1 MSRSLPERLIFCVLG
16 IALAYPVAKVV
27 LPITLPFWLALGLAL
42 AAEPAVGS
50 LHRHLGIRRNI
61 AAGIGVTGVFVLGA
75 TVLTLLLSLVVRQLS
90 WLTQW
95 LPAVAETIQ
104 QGTKL
109 LQGWLLSLADKVPE
123 GVRPTLVGIV
133 EALFQSN
140 SGILK
145 RTIEKLPEL
154 AGSAL
159 GSLSN
164 GLIWLITALLGA
176 FMISVRLPRLRQQIA
191 DHLPSKWCTHF
202 IPTIRT
208 VRKTLGRWLVA
219 QGKLAGVTLA
229 LLTVGFF
236 IMQIPNALLW
246 AILVTM
252 VDILPI
258 LGVGTVLIPWSLVSY
273 LQGNPA
279 KAMTLLSIFL
289 VVWLVRSVL
298 EPKLIGREL
307 GLDPLVTLLCI
318 YGGFRLWGIIG
329 MLLAPI
335 AAICLVQL
343 WRIRQ
348 EPEASGPA

>member
-1 MSRSLPERLIFCVLG
+1 MSRSMPERLIFWVLT
-16 IALAYPVAKVV
+16 IALVYPVAKVV
-27 LPITLPFWLALGLAL
+27 FPITLPFWLALALAL
-42 AAEPAVGS
+42 AAEPAVGG
-50 LHRHLGIRRNI
+50 LHRHFGIRRSI
-61 AAGIGVTGVFVLGA
+61 AAGIGVTGVFILGA
-75 TVLTLLLSLVVRQLS
+75 TVLTLLLSLLVRQLS

-95 LPAVAETIQ
+95 LPAVTETIQ

-109 LQGWLLSLADKVPE
+109 LQGWLLSFAEKVPE
-123 GVRPTLVGIV
+123 GVRPTLIGIV
-133 EALFQSN
+133 EALFQSDY
-140 SGILK
+140 GILK
-145 RTIEKLPEL
+145 RTVDKLPEL

-164 GLIWLITALLGA
+164 GLIWLITALLAA
-176 FMISVRLPRLRQQIA
+176 FMISVRLPQLRQQIA
-191 DHLPSKWCTHF
+191 SRLPSKWRTHF
-202 IPTIRT
+202 FPTVRSL
-208 VRKTLGRWLVA
+208 RKTLGRWFIA

-229 LLTVGFF
+229 LLSVGFF
-236 IMQIPNALLW
+236 VMKLPNALLW

-279 KAMTLLSIFL
+279 RAVTLLCIFL

-335 AAICLVQL
+335 VAICMVQL

-348 EPEASGPA
+348 EPEASDPA